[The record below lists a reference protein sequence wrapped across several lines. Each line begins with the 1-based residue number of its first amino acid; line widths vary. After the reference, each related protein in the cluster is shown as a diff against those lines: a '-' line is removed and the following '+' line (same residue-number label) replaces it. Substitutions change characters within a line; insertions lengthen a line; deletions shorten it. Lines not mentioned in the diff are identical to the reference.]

1 MAAKSK
7 YVVIS
12 DKEDLSLEWGKRV
25 QSSMG
30 VCHTFQRAYD
40 IAIFLSGLT
49 DPGIKYRKALD
60 TIKQTGAVTIWQ
72 ETKPSAVIVQVKI
85 Y

>member
-1 MAAKSK
+1 MAATSK
-7 YVVIS
+7 YIVIS
-12 DKEDLSLEWGKRV
+12 DASHAGLEWGKAL

-49 DPGIKYRKALD
+49 SPDIGYRKALE
-60 TIKQTGAVTIWQ
+60 TIKRKGAVTISQ
-72 ETKPSAVIVQVKI
+72 ETKPAATIVRVKI